1 MSSRRGVPTQTYP
14 IVVVTWE
21 NAVVRYEPIVVA
33 AIVCLLQLKVLYCC
47 GSPLAMTMR
56 ELYMENFESKLLRH
70 KVLVSAIT
78 KVIRNFCDHDQR
90 FNVEVDYSWP
100 QLKVLIVLLK
110 YFILKFSLH

>member
-1 MSSRRGVPTQTYP
+1 MQTYP
-14 IVVVTWE
+14 IVVATWE
-21 NAVVRYEPIVVA
+21 NVVVRYEPIVVA
-33 AIVCLLQLKVLYCC
+33 ATMCLLQLKVLYSC

-56 ELYMENFESKLLRH
+56 ELYMENFESKLLKH
-70 KVLVSAIT
+70 KVLVSTIT
-78 KVIRNFCDHDQR
+78 KVHMIRNFCDHDQR